1 MALEPRHA
9 VLLLTVRTL
18 VPATETA
25 LHPQLPPPLGRNVV
39 CEHVDQVP
47 SPLRD
52 PELSELPSALRG
64 IRAIPLNSLWLS
76 FPEVEKHCWLALGVS
91 A

>member
-9 VLLLTVRTL
+9 VLFLTASTL

-39 CEHVDQVP
+39 CEHVDQGAG
-47 SPLRD
+47 
-52 PELSELPSALRG
+52 PEPTPG
-64 IRAIPLNSLWLS
+64 P
-76 FPEVEKHCWLALGVS
+76 
-91 A
+91 